1 LEVYKKLR
9 EIGVATSDHEAQE
22 ELLAEARHI
31 VQEICDDHVA
41 AADNFV
47 RDSQL
52 SSLLKAGIEVEC
64 QLLVD
69 YLEAARRFNLEI
81 NSRAKDRVV
90 SFGEKLCCRF
100 MTCLLKDRVSFLSS
114 VRLLLTHADARGE
127 RGWKPNTLTWLIS
140 CTTRVRAALTL
151 HSTRMYPRLSARRSC
166 PVRTGYLWSPA
177 FLATSPAAS

>member
-1 LEVYKKLR
+1 MYKKLR
-9 EIGVATSDHEAQE
+9 AIGAATSDHEAQE
-22 ELLAEARHI
+22 ELLGEAKHI
-31 VQEICDDHVA
+31 VQEICIDHVA

-81 NSRAKDRVV
+81 NARAKDRVV

-100 MTCLLKDRVSFLSS
+100 MTCLLKDRVSFLLTE
-114 VRLLLTHADARGE
+114 LLLRLHTNARG
-127 RGWKPNTLTWLIS
+127 
-140 CTTRVRAALTL
+140 
-151 HSTRMYPRLSARRSC
+151 
-166 PVRTGYLWSPA
+166 
-177 FLATSPAAS
+177 